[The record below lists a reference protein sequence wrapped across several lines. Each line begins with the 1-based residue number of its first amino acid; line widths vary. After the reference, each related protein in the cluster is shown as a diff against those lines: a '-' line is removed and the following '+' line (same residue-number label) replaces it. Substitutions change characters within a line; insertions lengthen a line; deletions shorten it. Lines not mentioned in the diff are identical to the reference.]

1 MTGGDSGR
9 RLRVLHL
16 IINLGETNGQY
27 NEHCLPMIGVRDL
40 SICTYFEAQLTPP
53 PEIAL
58 FEGDGSLFGFFRAL
72 YEAQKSQWFDV
83 IHAHAPQTGALVV
96 VALLAMFRIRSVR
109 PSMVY
114 TVQDSFYDY
123 SLRNKVAM
131 VIALAGFE
139 RIVFCSRA
147 AYESVPAI
155 WKSMIRDRWTVV
167 QNGADFDRIDRALE
181 DGHIVRDESRFTVIA
196 VGRLEPVKDH
206 QTLLEAFAADAN
218 DSTSLMVI
226 GTGGL
231 EAAVRAKVADLG
243 LKDLVEFT
251 GLIPRD
257 EVFLRC
263 AGADVLVST
272 SRGEGLPV
280 AVIEAMATGCPVV
293 LSDIAPHRELA
304 DGADFI
310 PLIPLGNADG
320 FAREIRKFREMP
332 ENEIRELGQLS
343 RDHVM
348 ARYSLPIMHAGIDAV
363 YRSL

>member
-1 MTGGDSGR
+1 MTDGNSSR

-40 SICTYFEAQLTPP
+40 SICTYFKAQLTPP

-58 FEGDGSLFGFFRAL
+58 FEGDGSLIGFFRTF
-72 YEAQKSQWFDV
+72 YEALKNKPFDV
-83 IHAHAPQTGALVV
+83 VHAHAPQTGALVV
-96 VALLAMFRIRSVR
+96 VALLALLRIRSMR

-123 SLRNKVAM
+123 NLRNQVAM
-131 VIALAGFE
+131 VIALAGFR

-155 WKSMIRDRWTVV
+155 WKSVIRGRWTVV

-181 DGHIVRDESRFTVIA
+181 EGQVVRDESKFAVVA

-206 QTLLEAFAADAN
+206 QTLLKAIAAEAE
-218 DSTSLMVI
+218 DSTRLVVI

-231 EAAVRAKVADLG
+231 EATVRANVAQLG
-243 LKDLVEFT
+243 LENVVELT

-280 AVIEAMATGCPVV
+280 AVIEAMATRCPVI

-304 DGADFI
+304 DGAQFI
-310 PLIPLGNADG
+310 PLIALGDTDG
-320 FAREIRKFREMP
+320 FAREIQRFRGMP
-332 ENEIRELGQLS
+332 QDEIRELGQLS
-343 RDHVM
+343 RDHVI

-363 YRSL
+363 YKAL